1 MDFAN
6 LQAFIA
12 VAEAASFSGAA
23 ERLHLTQPAVS
34 KRVAALEEELGSP
47 LFDRIGRH
55 IDLTEAGRA
64 LLPRA
69 HAILDAVED
78 SRRAVSNLAGRVEGP
93 LVFATSHHIGLHRL
107 PPILRAYSSR
117 YPRVELDLR
126 FMDSETACEAALH
139 GEVEL
144 GIVTLPLAPPAHLR
158 VQPVWDDPLRITVA
172 PDHPLAGRGEV
183 PASALA
189 AETAV
194 LPGPDTYTRQVIEAA
209 LGRLGVAPQVRL
221 STNYLETL
229 KMLAAVGLGWT
240 VLPKGML
247 DAEVVALQV
256 PGFQAQRR
264 LGVVR
269 HTGRTLSNAGR
280 ALIGLLTGRADGA
293 AILD

>member
-12 VAEAASFSGAA
+12 VAETASFSGAA

-34 KRVAALEEELGSP
+34 KRVAALEEELNSR
-47 LFDRIGRH
+47 LFDRIGRR

-69 HAILDAVED
+69 HAILEAVED

-107 PPILRAYSSR
+107 PPILRSYSAAY
-117 YPRVELDLR
+117 PQVELDLR
-126 FMDSETACEAALH
+126 FMDSETACQAALQ

-144 GIVTLPLAPPAHLR
+144 GLVTLPPQPPSNLD
-158 VQPVWDDPLRITVA
+158 VQAVWDDPLQVVVA
-172 PDHPLAGRGEV
+172 PDHPLAIAGSLE
-183 PASALA
+183 PATLA
-189 AETAV
+189 AATAV
-194 LPGPDTYTRQVIEAA
+194 LPGPGTYTRAIIERA
-209 LGRLGVAPQVRL
+209 LREQGVEPRVRL

-229 KMLAAVGLGWT
+229 KMLASVGLGWT
-240 VLPKGML
+240 VLPETML
-247 DAEVVALQV
+247 DDAVRALPL
-256 PGFQAQRR
+256 PGFRAHRK

-269 HTGRTLSNAGR
+269 HTGRTLSNAAA
-280 ALIGLLTGRADGA
+280 ALLGLLAGPAHPGNS
-293 AILD
+293 

>member
-12 VAEAASFSGAA
+12 VAETASFSGAA

-34 KRVAALEEELGSP
+34 KRVAALEEELNSR

-55 IDLTEAGRA
+55 VDLTEAGRA

-69 HAILDAVED
+69 RAILDAVED
-78 SRRAVSNLAGRVEGP
+78 SRRAVSNLAGTVEGP

-107 PPILRAYSSR
+107 PPVLRAYSSA

-126 FMDSETACEAALH
+126 FMDSEAACEAALH

-144 GIVTLPLAPPAHLR
+144 GIVTLPLAPPTHLDL
-158 VQPVWDDPLRITVA
+158 QAVWDDPLQVVVA
-172 PDHPLAGRGEV
+172 PDHPLAGRNGITG
-183 PASALA
+183 ADLA
-189 AETAV
+189 EETAV
-194 LPGPDTYTRQVIEAA
+194 LPGPGTYTRQVIEEA
-209 LGRLGVAPQVRL
+209 LGRLGVTPRVRL

-240 VLPKGML
+240 VLPAKMV
-247 DAEVVALQV
+247 DAEVAALEVA
-256 PGFQAQRR
+256 GFRAERR

-280 ALIGLLTGRADGA
+280 ALLGLLTGTAGRPDSS
-293 AILD
+293 